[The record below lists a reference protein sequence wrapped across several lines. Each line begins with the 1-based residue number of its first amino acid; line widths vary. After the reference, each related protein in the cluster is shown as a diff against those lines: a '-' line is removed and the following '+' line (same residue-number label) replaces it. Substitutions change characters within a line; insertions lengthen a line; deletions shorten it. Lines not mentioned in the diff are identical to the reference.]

1 MARTVL
7 CAATQG
13 LPAAVAR
20 SHRPARGR
28 RQRTGRG
35 SKAQALSGG
44 EKYIAFPAFPAM
56 MAEKNALSPRIG
68 DNALLDIF

>member
-20 SHRPARGR
+20 SHRPAAANGPVGAAKLR
-28 RQRTGRG
+28 
-35 SKAQALSGG
+35 LSGG

>member
-1 MARTVL
+1 MQRPPTDRSGQQSSGS
-7 CAATQG
+7 AA
-13 LPAAVAR
+13 
-20 SHRPARGR
+20 
-28 RQRTGRG
+28 
-35 SKAQALSGG
+35 GG